1 MKRERSIRMKKRIVM
16 VLGISV
22 VLSFS
27 GCNNSVTQEVQ
38 EKQQVSETPEAEQ
51 DIKEPEKIMQEPEAT
66 PEEIEEAEDDTPT
79 SPDMDIQATTLDE
92 LTDTMM
98 DELDADSTSLSDH
111 YEELQSVLD
120 SYENY
125 VQNQDKVESF
135 YENIYQCTKNIGIR
149 MREYSLEY
157 AKIIVASD
165 RTNSEKYD
173 DFDELYDAVYE
184 DAGDEI
190 YDTYYEDIF
199 DELYDAI
206 YDGILDDAYDT
217 IPYEEWSDAK
227 SSAYD
232 IWSDTKSDVYKEW
245 SDTKSDVYKFWSRM
259 KSEVYKEDMEGAEKK
274 IQKFADQVEK
284 MKEE

>member
-1 MKRERSIRMKKRIVM
+1 MKKRIVM

-92 LTDTMM
+92 LIDTMM

-190 YDTYYEDIF
+190 YETYYEDIF
-199 DELYDAI
+199 DELYDNI
-206 YDGILDDAYDT
+206 YDGVLDEASFT
-217 IPYEEWSDAK
+217 TGNVFRS
-227 SSAYD
+227 
-232 IWSDTKSDVYKEW
+232 
-245 SDTKSDVYKFWSRM
+245 
-259 KSEVYKEDMEGAEKK
+259 
-274 IQKFADQVEK
+274 
-284 MKEE
+284 

>member
-1 MKRERSIRMKKRIVM
+1 MKKRIVM
-16 VLGISV
+16 ILGISIA
-22 VLSFS
+22 LSVS
-27 GCNNSVTQEVQ
+27 GCNYNSSTQQAQEKEQMSEVAEPDVTQN
-38 EKQQVSETPEAEQ
+38 T
-51 DIKEPEKIMQEPEAT
+51 KESGKNIQEPEALPT
-66 PEEIEEAEDDTPT
+66 ETEDAEEAMLSSSDT
-79 SPDMDIQATTLDE
+79 DIQATTLDE

-98 DELDADSTSLSDH
+98 DELDADSTSLSDQ

-135 YENIYQCTKNIGIR
+135 YENIYRSTKNIGIR

-190 YDTYYEDIF
+190 YDIYYEDIF
-199 DELYDAI
+199 DELYDDI

-274 IQKFADQVEK
+274 IQKFVDEVEK

>member
-1 MKRERSIRMKKRIVM
+1 MKKRIVM

-51 DIKEPEKIMQEPEAT
+51 DIKESEKIMQKPEAT
-66 PEEIEEAEDDTPT
+66 PEEIEEAEDDTPS

-135 YENIYQCTKNIGIR
+135 YENIYRSTKNIGIR

-190 YDTYYEDIF
+190 YDIYYEDIF
-199 DELYDAI
+199 DELYDDI

-274 IQKFADQVEK
+274 IQKFVDEVEK